1 MKKNFHI
8 IFPCFFG
15 VVICLLIAGI
25 EGWVTAANTSQW
37 YDTLIK
43 PRFNPPSFVFAPTW
57 TVLYIMI
64 GIAGGL
70 IWCRREKHRVL
81 FVFFILQLIFNFAWS
96 FLFFAAQSISWA
108 LIDIILLWITLLVTI
123 IYSYRHYKTAAYWLT
138 PYFIWVSFATVLNFS
153 IWVLN

>member
-1 MKKNFHI
+1 
-8 IFPCFFG
+8 
-15 VVICLLIAGI
+15 LLIAGI

-37 YDTLIK
+37 YYTLIK

-57 TVLYIMI
+57 TILYIMI

-70 IWCRREKHRVL
+70 IWRRREKHRLL
-81 FVFFILQLIFNFAWS
+81 FVFFILQLICNFAWS

-123 IYSYRHYKTAAYWLT
+123 VHSYKHYKTVAYWLT

-153 IWVLN
+153 IWILN